1 MTRLQTFDLPN
12 WHRQTVGFDRLFN
25 EIERQFSN
33 SQATGYPPYNIEQIE
48 DDKYM
53 ISVAVAGFTMED
65 LDITQEGNNL
75 TISGNK
81 PELSDRLYLHK
92 GIANRNFLREFT
104 LADHVEVDE
113 ASLDLGMLNISLF
126 RNVPEALQPKKIAI
140 KTVK

>member
-1 MTRLQTFDLPN
+1 
-12 WHRQTVGFDRLFN
+12 
-25 EIERQFSN
+25 
-33 SQATGYPPYNIEQIE
+33 
-48 DDKYM
+48 M